1 MQRRESRKN
10 SGLISRC
17 FCRGFPEGRQRP
29 VQHGVAWRQCPT
41 AHAPWSPL
49 WTSAAGRPAPER
61 GLPRI
66 LVPVPVPLFVFGFV
80 PVHTASVL
88 TIQFQ
93 YSEHGIK
100 QTASVFRAEIF
111 LLPGQFRRLCDVFDG
126 VQDLLLL
133 LIREL
138 IEPGIEH
145 RVGTWPF
152 VQQNVVGAGIQGF
165 AQVDECCNRSAVTP
179 RSRPETY
186 CLVTSGSSD
195 TCSCVMFRLRR
206 HSLIRRPICT
216 LSGFFFLFSRM
227 GFLYDNSKNIARS
240 L

>member
-1 MQRRESRKN
+1 ME
-10 SGLISRC
+10 
-17 FCRGFPEGRQRP
+17 P
-29 VQHGVAWRQCPT
+29 HGVNVRRHTLHGFLYGSVQPAGQRQSEDF
-41 AHAPWSPL
+41 HA
-49 WTSAAGRPAPER
+49 
-61 GLPRI
+61 I
-66 LVPVPVPLFVFGFV
+66 LVPLFVFRFV
-80 PVHTASVL
+80 YLDTASVL

-100 QTASVFRAEIF
+100 QTASVFRAEVF

-133 LIREL
+133 LVCEL

-152 VQQNVVGAGIQGF
+152 ARQNVVGAGIRDF
-165 AQVDECCNRSAVTP
+165 AQVDECCDRSPVTP

-186 CLVTSGSSD
+186 CLVTLGCSD

-227 GFLYDNSKNIARS
+227 GFLYENSKNIARS
-240 L
+240 S

>member
-1 MQRRESRKN
+1 MQPA
-10 SGLISRC
+10 GQ
-17 FCRGFPEGRQRP
+17 RQSEDF
-29 VQHGVAWRQCPT
+29 
-41 AHAPWSPL
+41 HA
-49 WTSAAGRPAPER
+49 
-61 GLPRI
+61 I

>member
-1 MQRRESRKN
+1 ME
-10 SGLISRC
+10 
-17 FCRGFPEGRQRP
+17 P
-29 VQHGVAWRQCPT
+29 HGVNVRRHTLHGLLYGSVQPAGQRQSEDF
-41 AHAPWSPL
+41 HA
-49 WTSAAGRPAPER
+49 
-61 GLPRI
+61 I
-66 LVPVPVPLFVFGFV
+66 LVSVPVSLFVFGFV

-88 TIQFQ
+88 TVQFQ

-100 QTASVFRAEIF
+100 QTASVFRAEVF

-152 VQQNVVGAGIQGF
+152 VQQNVVGAGIQDF
-165 AQVDECCNRSAVTP
+165 AQVDECCNRSPVTP

-206 HSLIRRPICT
+206 HCLIRRPICT
-216 LSGFFFLFSRM
+216 LSGFFFLFSRKGSSM
-227 GFLYDNSKNIARS
+227 TILKILHEVRNKAVIVKGKCCSFV
-240 L
+240 